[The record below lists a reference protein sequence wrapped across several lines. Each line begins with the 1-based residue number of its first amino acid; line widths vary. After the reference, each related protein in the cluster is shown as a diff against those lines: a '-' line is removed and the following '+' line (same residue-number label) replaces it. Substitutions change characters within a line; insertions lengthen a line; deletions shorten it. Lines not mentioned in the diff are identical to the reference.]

1 MKNLTKIQ
9 TLFMIIS
16 LAIVAAFT
24 DLSLAKL
31 YNANQQKHLYPLTTT
46 VTQINN
52 DTVTV
57 EDSNGNLWSFN
68 GAEDWEINDSCA
80 LIMDDNNT
88 KDIRDD
94 VIISTRYQGRMES
107 KISDIA
113 YIERSSDNS
122 YTVEDME
129 GNFHI
134 LFTDTND
141 GCGNVETE
149 NIDQLISSQRAVIF
163 MLKNRR
169 KGK

>member
-1 MKNLTKIQ
+1 MKNLTKMQ

-16 LAIVAAFT
+16 LAIVAAMSDKT
-24 DLSLAKL
+24 ICQI
-31 YNANQQKHLYPLTTT
+31 YNANQISHLYPLTTT

-57 EDSNGNLWSFN
+57 EDSNGNLWLFN
-68 GAEDWEINDSCA
+68 GVEDWQVGDGCA
-80 LIMDDNNT
+80 LIMNDNNT

-122 YTVEDME
+122 YTVEDLN

-134 LFTDTND
+134 LFTDSDD

-149 NIDQLISSQRAVIF
+149 NID
-163 MLKNRR
+163 
-169 KGK
+169 

>member
-1 MKNLTKIQ
+1 MKNLTKFQ
-9 TLFMIIS
+9 TRFIIIA
-16 LAIVAAFT
+16 LAIMAAFT

-31 YNANQQKHLYPLTTT
+31 YNANQISHLYPLSTT
-46 VTQINN
+46 VTEINN
-52 DTVTV
+52 NTVTV

-68 GAEDWEINDSCA
+68 GAEDWQINDSCA
-80 LIMDDNNT
+80 LIMDDNST

-107 KISDIA
+107 KISDIT

-122 YTVEDME
+122 YTVEDLN

-134 LFTDTND
+134 LFTDSDD

-149 NIDQLISSQRAVIF
+149 NID
-163 MLKNRR
+163 
-169 KGK
+169 

>member
-1 MKNLTKIQ
+1 MKNLTKFQ
-9 TLFMIIS
+9 TICLII
-16 LAIVAAFT
+16 LLVIVAAMT
-24 DLSLAKL
+24 DKTICQI
-31 YNANQQKHLYPLTTT
+31 YNANQTSHLYPLSTT
-46 VTQINN
+46 VTEINN
-52 DTVTV
+52 NTVTV

-68 GAEDWEINDSCA
+68 GAEDWEVNDSCA
-80 LIMDDNNT
+80 LIMNDNNT

-149 NIDQLISSQRAVIF
+149 NID
-163 MLKNRR
+163 
-169 KGK
+169 

>member
-1 MKNLTKIQ
+1 MKKLTKIQ
-9 TLFMIIS
+9 TFFIIVA

-31 YNANQQKHLYPLTTT
+31 YNANQQNHLYPLTTT
-46 VTQINN
+46 VTEVND

-68 GAEDWEINDSCA
+68 GAEDWKINDSCA

-122 YTVEDME
+122 YTVEDLN

-141 GCGNVETE
+141 GCGNVEIE
-149 NIDQLISSQRAVIF
+149 NID
-163 MLKNRR
+163 
-169 KGK
+169 

>member
-1 MKNLTKIQ
+1 MKNLTKFQ
-9 TLFMIIS
+9 TLFIIIA

-31 YNANQQKHLYPLTTT
+31 YNANQQKHLYPLSTT
-46 VTQINN
+46 VMEINN

-68 GAEDWEINDSCA
+68 GAEDWEINDSCS
-80 LIMDDNNT
+80 LIMNDNNT
-88 KDIRDD
+88 KDIHDD

-122 YTVEDME
+122 YTVEDLN

-134 LFTDTND
+134 LFTDSDD

-149 NIDQLISSQRAVIF
+149 NID
-163 MLKNRR
+163 
-169 KGK
+169 

>member
-31 YNANQQKHLYPLTTT
+31 YNANQQKHLYPLSTT
-46 VTQINN
+46 VMEINN

-68 GAEDWEINDSCA
+68 GAEDWQVGDGCA
-80 LIMDDNNT
+80 LIMHDNSTSEIVDDT
-88 KDIRDD
+88 I
-94 VIISTRYQGRMES
+94 VSTRYQGRMES

-134 LFTDTND
+134 LFTDSDD

-149 NIDQLISSQRAVIF
+149 NID
-163 MLKNRR
+163 
-169 KGK
+169 

>member
-1 MKNLTKIQ
+1 MKNLTKFQ
-9 TLFMIIS
+9 TLFIIIS
-16 LAIVAAFT
+16 LAIIASTF
-24 DLSLAKL
+24 DKSICQL
-31 YNANQQKHLYPLTTT
+31 YNANQISHLYPLSTT
-46 VTQINN
+46 VTQIEN
-52 DTVTV
+52 DTVIV

-68 GAEDWEINDSCA
+68 GAEDWEINDTCA
-80 LIMDDNNT
+80 LIMDDNST

-122 YTVEDME
+122 YTVEDLN

-134 LFTDTND
+134 LFTDSDD

-149 NIDQLISSQRAVIF
+149 NID
-163 MLKNRR
+163 
-169 KGK
+169 

>member
-1 MKNLTKIQ
+1 MKKLTKFQ
-9 TLFMIIS
+9 TFFIIVA

-31 YNANQQKHLYPLTTT
+31 YNANQQKHLYPLSTT
-46 VTQINN
+46 VTEIEN

-57 EDSNGNLWSFN
+57 EDSNGNLWSFD

-149 NIDQLISSQRAVIF
+149 NID
-163 MLKNRR
+163 
-169 KGK
+169 

>member
-1 MKNLTKIQ
+1 MKKFTKFQ
-9 TLFMIIS
+9 TLFIIVA

-31 YNANQQKHLYPLTTT
+31 YNANQQKHLYPLSTT
-46 VTQINN
+46 VTEIEN

-68 GAEDWEINDSCA
+68 GVEDWQVGDGCA
-80 LIMDDNNT
+80 LIMHDNSTSEIVDDT
-88 KDIRDD
+88 I
-94 VIISTRYQGRMES
+94 VSTQYQGRMES

-122 YTVEDME
+122 YTVEDLN

-134 LFTDTND
+134 LFTDSDD

-149 NIDQLISSQRAVIF
+149 NID
-163 MLKNRR
+163 
-169 KGK
+169 

>member
-1 MKNLTKIQ
+1 MKNLTKFQ
-9 TLFMIIS
+9 TLFIIIA

-31 YNANQQKHLYPLTTT
+31 YNANQQKHLYPLSTT
-46 VTQINN
+46 VMEIENE
-52 DTVTV
+52 TVTV

-80 LIMDDNNT
+80 LIMNDNNT
-88 KDIRDD
+88 KDIHDD
-94 VIISTRYQGRMES
+94 TIISTRYQGRMES

-122 YTVEDME
+122 YTVEDLN

-134 LFTDTND
+134 LFTDSDD

-149 NIDQLISSQRAVIF
+149 NID
-163 MLKNRR
+163 
-169 KGK
+169 

>member
-1 MKNLTKIQ
+1 MKNLTKTQ
-9 TLFMIIS
+9 TICLIIA
-16 LAIVAAFT
+16 LAIMAAFT

-31 YNANQQKHLYPLTTT
+31 YNANQISHLYPLSTT
-46 VTQINN
+46 VTEINN
-52 DTVTV
+52 NTVTV

-68 GAEDWEINDSCA
+68 GAEDWEINDTCA
-80 LIMDDNNT
+80 LIMDDNST

-122 YTVEDME
+122 YTVEDLN

-134 LFTDTND
+134 LFTDSDD

-149 NIDQLISSQRAVIF
+149 NID
-163 MLKNRR
+163 
-169 KGK
+169 

>member
-1 MKNLTKIQ
+1 MKNLTKFQ
-9 TLFMIIS
+9 TLFIIIS

-31 YNANQQKHLYPLTTT
+31 YNANQISHLYPLTTT
-46 VTQINN
+46 VTEIEN

-57 EDSNGNLWSFN
+57 EDSNGNIWSFN
-68 GAEDWEINDSCA
+68 GVEDWQVGDCCA
-80 LIMDDNNT
+80 LIMHDNSTSEIIDDT
-88 KDIRDD
+88 
-94 VIISTRYQGRMES
+94 IISTQYQGRMES

-122 YTVEDME
+122 YTVEDLN

-134 LFTDTND
+134 LFTDSDD

-149 NIDQLISSQRAVIF
+149 NID
-163 MLKNRR
+163 
-169 KGK
+169 

>member
-1 MKNLTKIQ
+1 MKNLTKFQ
-9 TLFMIIS
+9 TFFIIVA
-16 LAIVAAFT
+16 LAIVAAMT
-24 DLSLAKL
+24 DKTICQI
-31 YNANQQKHLYPLTTT
+31 YNANQISHLYPLSTTIT
-46 VTQINN
+46 KINN

-57 EDSNGNLWSFN
+57 KDSNGNLWSFD
-68 GAEDWEINDSCA
+68 GAEDWEINDSCV
-80 LIMDDNNT
+80 LIMDDSNT

-122 YTVEDME
+122 YTVEDLN

-134 LFTDTND
+134 LFTDSDD

-149 NIDQLISSQRAVIF
+149 NID
-163 MLKNRR
+163 
-169 KGK
+169 

>member
-16 LAIVAAFT
+16 LAI
-24 DLSLAKL
+24 LATMADKTICQI
-31 YNANQQKHLYPLTTT
+31 YNANQISHLYPLSTT
-46 VTQINN
+46 VMEINN

-68 GAEDWEINDSCA
+68 GAEDWEINDSYA
-80 LIMDDNNT
+80 LIMNDNNT
-88 KDIRDD
+88 KDICDD

-122 YTVEDME
+122 YTVEDLN

-134 LFTDTND
+134 LFTDSDD

-149 NIDQLISSQRAVIF
+149 NID
-163 MLKNRR
+163 
-169 KGK
+169 

>member
-1 MKNLTKIQ
+1 MKNLTRIQ
-9 TLFMIIS
+9 TLFIIIS

-31 YNANQQKHLYPLTTT
+31 YNANQISHLYPLLTT
-46 VTQINN
+46 VTGINN

-57 EDSNGNLWSFN
+57 EDSNGNLWSFD
-68 GAEDWEINDSCA
+68 GVEDWEINDSCA
-80 LIMDDNNT
+80 LIMNDNNT

-122 YTVEDME
+122 YTVEDLN

-134 LFTDTND
+134 LFTDSDD
-141 GCGNVETE
+141 GCGNVEM
-149 NIDQLISSQRAVIF
+149 NKQPKGCYFYAQ
-163 MLKNRR
+163 NRR

>member
-1 MKNLTKIQ
+1 MKNLTKFQ
-9 TLFMIIS
+9 MIC
-16 LAIVAAFT
+16 LIVMFATIAATF
-24 DLSLAKL
+24 DKSICRL
-31 YNANQQKHLYPLTTT
+31 YNANQFSHLYPLTST
-46 VTQINN
+46 VTEISNN
-52 DTVTV
+52 TVTV
-57 EDSNGNLWSFN
+57 EDSNGNLWSFD
-68 GAEDWEINDSCA
+68 GTEDWQVGDCCA

-122 YTVEDME
+122 YTVEDLN

-134 LFTDTND
+134 LFTDSDD

-149 NIDQLISSQRAVIF
+149 NID
-163 MLKNRR
+163 
-169 KGK
+169 

>member
-1 MKNLTKIQ
+1 MKNLTKFQ
-9 TLFMIIS
+9 TFFIIVA
-16 LAIVAAFT
+16 LAIVAAMT
-24 DLSLAKL
+24 DKTICQI
-31 YNANQQKHLYPLTTT
+31 YNANQISHLYPLSTTIT
-46 VTQINN
+46 KINN

-57 EDSNGNLWSFN
+57 EDSNGNLWLFD

-80 LIMDDNNT
+80 LIINDNNT

-122 YTVEDME
+122 YTVEDLN

-134 LFTDTND
+134 LFTDSDD
-141 GCGNVETE
+141 GCGNVETF
-149 NIDQLISSQRAVIF
+149 N
-163 MLKNRR
+163 
-169 KGK
+169 

>member
-1 MKNLTKIQ
+1 MKNLTKFQ
-9 TLFMIIS
+9 TICLIIL
-16 LAIVAAFT
+16 LAIIAVMADKT
-24 DLSLAKL
+24 ICQL

-46 VTQINN
+46 VTEVNN
-52 DTVTV
+52 DIVTV

-80 LIMDDNNT
+80 LIMNDNNT

-122 YTVEDME
+122 HTVKEME

-149 NIDQLISSQRAVIF
+149 NID
-163 MLKNRR
+163 
-169 KGK
+169 